1 MKRLLVAVIA
11 LGILVSV
18 FDTSRA
24 AVPNQAT
31 VIVSATEPTVIETD
45 PVILTAK
52 AYSVIDIETGEILLA
67 YNASEELPIAS
78 VTKLFT
84 AAALLSTPEK
94 EIVIS
99 ATDVATEGRAG
110 KLEAGQLY
118 ETHELLFPLLL
129 ESSNDAAATLER
141 AVDEITLAGEPLAD
155 GSGLSAENRASATA
169 LAGEVRELYRTQP
182 HIFDITRLKQYMG
195 TYTGWVNNSPVHQ
208 LPGYRGGKH
217 GYTQAAGR
225 TLAAVFAEPAL
236 SDREFAYVIL
246 GSSDLKSDTLRLRA
260 AIENS
265 VHYQ

>member
-1 MKRLLVAVIA
+1 MRRLLVAVMA

-31 VIVSATEPTVIETD
+31 VISSVAKLTVIEIN

-52 AYSVIDIETGEILLA
+52 AYSVIDIETGETLLA

-84 AAALLSTPEK
+84 AAALLSTTEK

-99 ATDVATEGRAG
+99 TADVATEGRAG

-118 ETHELLFPLLL
+118 RTHELLFPLLL

-141 AVDEITLAGEPLAD
+141 AVGEIDLAGEPLAD
-155 GSGLSAENRASATA
+155 GSGLSAENRASANV
-169 LAGEVRELYRTQP
+169 LAEEVRELYRTQP
-182 HIFDITRLKQYMG
+182 HIFDITRLKQYVG
-195 TYTGWVNNSPVHQ
+195 TYTGWVNNSPVHK

-225 TLAAVFAEPAL
+225 TLAAVFAEPTL
-236 SDREFAYVIL
+236 DERELAYVIL

-260 AIENS
+260 AVENS
-265 VHYQ
+265 VRYQ